1 MAYTPVPVGNQFI
14 RNFPVPLDRDFVFA
28 TTAARTSYLTDS
40 ATSGIA
46 YTGMIVAD
54 LQTNKVYVLN
64 SSMAWQEVGVSVN
77 ETFGAANSGMLFK
90 TGNNTFAVRGL
101 SSGNNIVITNPS
113 GLAGNPTIGLSSSIT
128 GLSSIS
134 GNNNFSIVSYS
145 GISINA
151 GSGTVTVDDLTVT
164 NELNIGGNINI
175 SLAAA
180 ILATGPVA
188 FSGNPVLISG
198 TTYFNTT
205 PYVGPTGGTLGSTLF
220 PVSLSGHQHGWTEIT
235 GFCTGV
241 ASCVDTAL
249 TVSTG
254 LRSDYNSGTNSLQLA
269 LSGQA
274 ANIHTLTGTGFVART
289 GGGNNEG
296 SFAARSIASGANIDV
311 LNGNGVGGNPTVS
324 LASTVTGL
332 TSVEATSVYTNNIYP
347 KAGQNTFNIGGSYV
361 NVTGDL
367 TVANLTVTG
376 TTTTVNS
383 TTITINDPVI
393 TVGGT
398 GTLTSA
404 DAAFDRGI
412 QLRYWNG
419 AAATGFMGW
428 NNLTSDFVFLSSSTG
443 NITVNEYGAGAYGR
457 VRAGELA
464 ATGNVSGNAI
474 YALGETASTLAV
486 FDANK
491 KIVSTGF
498 PTITQLSYV
507 SGVSSN
513 IQTQLDGKAASGVS
527 LTAGNG
533 LTGGGS
539 LSGNLSFNVGAG
551 DGISVGTDDIS
562 VNSTVIRTT
571 GLQTI
576 TAVKTFTS
584 APIFSGGYTSS
595 GTINLQVASTSL
607 SGTHY
612 PVFTGDPNSSSQQ
625 LYSRTAAQ
633 IRTDLGSSSNS
644 GNILVLRDSNG
655 NFTAS
660 NITATGFIGY
670 GGAITGLYANN
681 ISSGTIPTGVLS
693 GTYNISITGSAYS
706 TTGAVT
712 FKNDGSGD
720 AANTAFSGLVSK
732 TVSYN
737 TIGAPSTTGANASGA
752 NWNIGILGNAATVTN
767 GVYTTGTQSINGL
780 KTFGDP
786 TTFTSGL
793 SISNATT
800 GTIAAFDSSKNLISL
815 SLATYPSF
823 TEFSYVKS
831 VTGSIQTQLNNK
843 AASGVSLNAGNGLTG
858 GGSLSGDLSFNIG
871 AGDGISVSADAIAVD
886 ITVVRTSGV
895 QSISGI
901 KTFLDRPIFTGGIL
915 SSGTSTILAAS
926 ASSPVGFAVFDSTP
940 TGISQSLVYRTLAGV
955 RSDLGASINTAS
967 TLVLRDAN
975 GNFSAGSITG
985 TSFVGSGNLL
995 TDVNAYALNI
1005 YSNTPTDTETS
1016 LVMITGSSTGNYR
1029 PFIDTKLKFNAN
1041 NNTLIL
1047 ENISGLL
1054 TGSYLSNSLNIIGAT
1069 SISGTQGSPGNPA
1082 SQLLN
1087 FIVDGGTP

>member
-1 MAYTPVPVGNQFI
+1 MANQTRIQLRRGYSIGYTGPMIGGIPTGVSGTWAVGTSLAPGEIGFE
-14 RNFPVPLDRDFVFA
+14 LDTGKFKIGTNGITTWGSLPYAGGSLLSPGSGIALIKDDANNTYTLHSSIVSSGSGLTA
-28 TTAARTSYLTDS
+28 TTGVFSGNGTTTASGSYYSIGLS
-40 ATSGIA
+40 NRLQNLSSLSTSGIVVSTDA
-46 YTGMIVAD
+46 TGV
-54 LQTNKVYVLN
+54 V
-64 SSMAWQEVGVSVN
+64 
-77 ETFGAANSGMLFK
+77 
-90 TGNNTFAVRGL
+90 VRGL
-101 SSGNNIVITNPS
+101 SSGNNIFISNPS
-113 GLAGNPTIGLSSSIT
+113 GLAGNPTISLSSALT

-145 GISINA
+145 GISISA

-296 SFAARSIASGANIDV
+296 SFAARSIASGVNIDV
-311 LNGNGVGGNPTVS
+311 LNGNGVGGDPTVS

-443 NITVNEYGAGAYGR
+443 NITVNEYGAGTYGR

-464 ATGNVSGNAI
+464 ATGNISGNAI
-474 YALGETASTLAV
+474 YSLGETASQLAI

-491 KIVSTGF
+491 KITSTGF
-498 PTITQLSYV
+498 PTLTQLGYV

-513 IQTQLDGKAASGVS
+513 IQTQLDTKAASGVS

-551 DGISVGTDDIS
+551 DGISVGTDNVS
-562 VNSTVIRTT
+562 VDSTVIRTT

-576 TAVKTFTS
+576 TAVKTFTV

-595 GTINLQVASTSL
+595 GTINLQVVSTSL

-612 PVFTGDPNSSSQQ
+612 PVFNSDPSASSQQ

-681 ISSGTIPTGVLS
+681 LASGTIPTGVLT
-693 GTYNISITGSAYS
+693 GTYNIS
-706 TTGAVT
+706 VT
-712 FKNDGSGD
+712 
-720 AANTAFSGLVSK
+720 
-732 TVSYN
+732 
-737 TIGAPSTTGANASGA
+737 
-752 NWNIGILGNAATVTN
+752 GNAGTVTS
-767 GVYTTGTQSINGL
+767 GVYTSGTQNIYGL
-780 KTFGDP
+780 KTF
-786 TTFTSGL
+786 
-793 SISNATT
+793 
-800 GTIAAFDSSKNLISL
+800 
-815 SLATYPSF
+815 Y
-823 TEFSYVKS
+823 
-831 VTGSIQTQLNNK
+831 
-843 AASGVSLNAGNGLTG
+843 
-858 GGSLSGDLSFNIG
+858 
-871 AGDGISVSADAIAVD
+871 
-886 ITVVRTSGV
+886 
-895 QSISGI
+895 
-901 KTFLDRPIFTGGIL
+901 DRPIFNSGLI
-915 SSGTSTILAAS
+915 SSGIFSVQAS
-926 ASSPVGFAVFDSTP
+926 GASSTSGFAIFTSSP
-940 TGISQSLVYRTLAGV
+940 TGTSQSLLYRTVSEV

-1029 PFIDTKLKFNAN
+1029 PFIDSKLKFNAN